1 MRMVAKIDKRLALL
15 FAIFL
20 VVFSTGIV
28 IAHQCNPIS
37 SNQITMQQNHSDHGS
52 APMAATKS
60 LNANYN
66 SERLMNTGCA
76 ALFIFVLLFGRK
88 LLNLKAPSSPL
99 NRFMILSRELLASHR
114 PQVFHLA
121 LTRPQLGVIRI

>member
-1 MRMVAKIDKRLALL
+1 MRFVFKSNKRLALF

-20 VVFSTGIV
+20 IVFSTGIV
-28 IAHQCNPIS
+28 IAHQCKSMS
-37 SNQITMQQNHSDHGS
+37 SDQVAMQHQHSGADS
-52 APMAATKS
+52 VSNLVAKP
-60 LNANYN
+60 LNVA
-66 SERLMNTGCA
+66 STTGRLMDTGCA

-88 LLNLKAPSSPL
+88 LTNLKAPGFPL
-99 NRFMILSRELLASHR
+99 NRFMTLSRELLISHR